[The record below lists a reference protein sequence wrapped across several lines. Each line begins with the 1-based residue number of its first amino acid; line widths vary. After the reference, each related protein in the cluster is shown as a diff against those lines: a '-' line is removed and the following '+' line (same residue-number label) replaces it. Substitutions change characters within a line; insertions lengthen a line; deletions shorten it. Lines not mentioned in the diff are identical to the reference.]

1 MAHRIQEITLFTFIS
16 LSSRNSQGEG
26 GEPEVEAPWGVQVNV
41 FLATEG
47 KLRRVVKKP
56 DVGGGTV

>member
-1 MAHRIQEITLFTFIS
+1 MRWGTSAAPAKVKVES
-16 LSSRNSQGEG
+16 LKLR
-26 GEPEVEAPWGVQVNV
+26 PLWGVQVNV

>member
-1 MAHRIQEITLFTFIS
+1 MDPSEMGHIC
-16 LSSRNSQGEG
+16 SSSQGEG